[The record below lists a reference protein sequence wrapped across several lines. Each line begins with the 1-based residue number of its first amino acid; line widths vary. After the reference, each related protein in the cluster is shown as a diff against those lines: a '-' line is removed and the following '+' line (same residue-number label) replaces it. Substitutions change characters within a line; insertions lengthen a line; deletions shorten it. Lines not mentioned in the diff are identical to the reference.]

1 MHKLGERIRKRRQEL
16 GWTQEELSRKSGISK
31 GFLSDVENGKRSVS
45 AENLSEIAQVL
56 GLSLDFLMK
65 GEDPPGQAHVVKPVE
80 IPAALSD
87 FANEEGLSYRQTLT
101 LLQMRR
107 QILAHRGLASRVG
120 RDDFDWRKLYESVK
134 EFLNE

>member
-1 MHKLGERIRKRRQEL
+1 MEKLGERIRERRREL

-31 GFLSDVENGKRSVS
+31 GFLSDIENGKRSVS
-45 AENLSEIAQVL
+45 AENLSEIARVL

-65 GEDPPGQAHVVKPVE
+65 GEDAPGHVQAVKPVE

-107 QILAHRGLASRVG
+107 QILAHRGLASRAG
-120 RDDFDWRKLYESVK
+120 GDDFDWRKLYESVK